1 MEHGEIVRE
10 QRIEQGRL
18 PRSYIFSLG
27 AFLSNWFSTDEWTFV
42 KLIVGGENPY
52 FKAYCLDPI
61 VTTSVLL
68 GCGGTIHMSGTLSP
82 LAEYRDSI
90 GLPSETVMRVFPSP
104 FPKENRA
111 VFYTENVTTKFEEM
125 SQDERSSPGWRRQ
138 WSTYAT
144 WSRRTR
150 SSSFPRTR

>member
-10 QRIEQGRL
+10 QRIDQNRL
-18 PRSYIFSLG
+18 PRSYIFSMG
-27 AFLSNWFSTDEWTFV
+27 AFLSSWFSTDEWTFV

-90 GLPSETVMRVFPSP
+90 GLPSETVMRMFPSP

-111 VFYTENVTTKFEEM
+111 VFYICLLYT
-125 SQDERSSPGWRRQ
+125 SDAADE
-138 WSTYAT
+138 
-144 WSRRTR
+144 
-150 SSSFPRTR
+150 